1 MKNKKF
7 KVEFWLTKEEINLVI
22 NLLEN
27 REEEIWKEVLG
38 KGKCKQNDTD
48 IEADVKNKV
57 RNCENKIEF
66 FNRTWF

>member
-48 IEADVKNKV
+48 IEIREMGKNNLNLLP
-57 RNCENKIEF
+57 RD
-66 FNRTWF
+66 